1 MTTLLTEP
9 QLVET
14 AAANVAEIRSAI
26 GAAKAAAAGP
36 TTGLAAAAQDEV
48 SAATAKL
55 FGAYAQEYQSV
66 LTRAGVFHE
75 EFAAALASAGNA
87 YEGGRGRQRQ
97 RDLWSAADPRLT
109 RRWCSRHCR
118 ERPLV

>member
-36 TTGLAAAAQDEV
+36 TTGVAAAAADEV

-55 FGAYAQEYQSV
+55 FGAYAQEYHAV
-66 LTRAGVFHE
+66 LTRAGGV
-75 EFAAALASAGNA
+75 S
-87 YEGGRGRQRQ
+87 
-97 RDLWSAADPRLT
+97 
-109 RRWCSRHCR
+109 
-118 ERPLV
+118 